1 MFLDSKNTV
10 RNEIADGLKQ
20 RFPGRDNR
28 KSQMTRAEQELEST
42 VTELTAPGKGILAAD
57 ESTGTI
63 EKRFNAVKVDCTEE
77 TRRDYRE
84 LMFSTPGLSAFI
96 SGVILFDETLKQ
108 KSATSVPLPQ
118 LLISQGIVVGIKV
131 DKGLVPLPGFAG
143 EKVTQG
149 LDGLA
154 ERLREYKLLG
164 ARFAKWRAVMGIG
177 TDIPTALA
185 IAVNAHA
192 LARYAAICQEQGLL
206 PIIEPEVLADGD
218 HTLDD
223 CARVT
228 GEVLHAVFHALHQQR
243 VALEFMLLKP
253 AMVLPGT
260 TCPARATPQQVA
272 AATLTSLRR
281 SVPAAVPGINFLSG
295 GQGETTATANLNAIN
310 AKAAGQ
316 PWNLRFSYGRALQ
329 APVLDAWRGDA
340 ANKEKAQQALFHRA
354 RLNSAASEGKYTID
368 MESAT

>member
-1 MFLDSKNTV
+1 
-10 RNEIADGLKQ
+10 
-20 RFPGRDNR
+20 
-28 KSQMTRAEQELEST
+28 MTLAEQELERT
-42 VTELTAPGKGILAAD
+42 VAELTAPGKGILATD
-57 ESTGTI
+57 ETVGTI
-63 EKRFNAVKVDCTEE
+63 EKRFSELNIVCTEE

-84 LMFSTPGLSAFI
+84 LMFSTPGLNAFI

-108 KSATSVPLPQ
+108 KSGTGVPLPQ
-118 LLISQGIVVGIKV
+118 LLISQGLVVGIKV

-154 ERLREYKLLG
+154 ERLREYKQLG
-164 ARFAKWRAVMGIG
+164 ARFAKWRAVIGIG
-177 TDIPTALA
+177 TDIPTAGA
-185 IAVNAHA
+185 IAANAQA
-192 LARYAAICQEQGLL
+192 LARYAAICQEQGLV
-206 PIIEPEVLADGD
+206 PIIEPEVLMDGD

-228 GEVLHAVFHALHQQR
+228 EEVLHAVFHALHQQR
-243 VALEFMLLKP
+243 VALEYMLLKP

-260 TCPARATPQQVA
+260 TCPMQATPLQVA

-281 SVPAAVPGINFLSG
+281 TVPAAVRGINFLSG
-295 GQGETTATANLNAIN
+295 GQSETMATANLNAIN

-316 PWNLRFSYGRALQ
+316 PWNLSFSYGRALQ

-340 ANKEKAQQALFHRA
+340 ANKEKAQHALSHRA
-354 RLNSAASEGKYTID
+354 RLNSAACEGKYTID